1 MSPSD
6 DLTITVSAGTRN
18 PREKPSLIQNVP
30 TAAMHCNSIIAL
42 LQSIKLEKNTK
53 VYTNGTSNYD
63 PANKTDMFK
72 LLILGSI
79 PYVFK

>member
-18 PREKPSLIQNVP
+18 PREAESYIQN
-30 TAAMHCNSIIAL
+30 AAMHCNSIIAL

-72 LLILGSI
+72 LLILSSI

>member
-1 MSPSD
+1 MSPSE

-18 PREKPSLIQNVP
+18 PREAENVP
-30 TAAMHCNSIIAL
+30 TAAMHCNSVIAL

-53 VYTNGTSNYD
+53 VYTNGTSNYA

-72 LLILGSI
+72 LLILSSI